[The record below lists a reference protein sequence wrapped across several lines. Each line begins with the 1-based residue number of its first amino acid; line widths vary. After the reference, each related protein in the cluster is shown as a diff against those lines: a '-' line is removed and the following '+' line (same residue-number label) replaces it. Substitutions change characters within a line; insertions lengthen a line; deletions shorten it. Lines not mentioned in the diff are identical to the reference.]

1 MCLFFE
7 KGLRSGF
14 SCTAKRYAKTNNKYI
29 SNYDPAKQSLQIPY
43 LEMNNLYGYGMS
55 NYLPYGRFKW
65 LKNVDKFGVN
75 CEKNSE
81 KSPIGHI
88 LEIEIDYPDEIH
100 VLYHAYPFTLETF
113 ANHYDMQS
121 DYCTK
126 IEEKYGIKVVDVIT
140 LIPNLDD
147 KTNYYFIT
155 EIFSCHFLQE

>member
-7 KGLRSGF
+7 KGLSSGF

-29 SNYDPAKQSLQIPY
+29 SNYGPTKQSLQIPY

-75 CEKNSE
+75 STSE

-88 LEIEIDYPDEIH
+88 LETELDYPDEIH
-100 VLYHAYPFTLETF
+100 VLHRDYPFTLETL
-113 ANHYDMQS
+113 ANHYDMQL

-126 IEEKYGIKVVDVIT
+126 IEDKYGIKVVDVIT
-140 LIPNLDD
+140 LIPNLSD

-155 EIFSCHFLQE
+155 EIFRCHFLQE